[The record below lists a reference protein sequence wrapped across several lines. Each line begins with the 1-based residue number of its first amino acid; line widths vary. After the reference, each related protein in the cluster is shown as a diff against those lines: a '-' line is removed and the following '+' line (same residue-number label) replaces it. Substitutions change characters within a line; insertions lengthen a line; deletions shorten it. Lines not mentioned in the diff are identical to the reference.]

1 MKTVYDIVVDL
12 VVVETVYTR
21 EQAYEYTEQF
31 KLTSSEYT
39 VVERTYSTVKGLG
52 RDPDLH

>member
-1 MKTVYDIVVDL
+1 MTTVFDIVVDDI
-12 VVVETVYTR
+12 VVATVYTR
-21 EQAYEYTEQF
+21 EQAYEYTEQ
-31 KLTSSEYT
+31 LPGEYT

>member
-1 MKTVYDIVVDL
+1 MKTVYDIVVDDS
-12 VVVETVYTR
+12 VVETVYTR
-21 EQAYEYTEQF
+21 EQAYEYTEQC